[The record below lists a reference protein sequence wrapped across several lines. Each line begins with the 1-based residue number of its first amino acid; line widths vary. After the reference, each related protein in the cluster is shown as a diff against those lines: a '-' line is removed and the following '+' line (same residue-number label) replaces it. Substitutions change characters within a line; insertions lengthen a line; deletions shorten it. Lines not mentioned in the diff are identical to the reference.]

1 MKIMYL
7 DESGDHNL
15 DKIQDTYPVFVLTGV
30 VVKDGIALREIET
43 QFNQLKQQF
52 FGTEEIIF
60 HTSDMTRNRNGFEK
74 MKDAQFKNHFCDAL
88 NTVMMTSKYQVI
100 AAVIDKKKHKERYGD
115 NAFDPYHLCLSAL
128 IERFCFEIGN
138 KAAGGMIIA
147 EKRSKLL
154 DKQLQLVW
162 GQMCTS
168 GTRHL
173 AGSNIAKRIGGFH
186 LAGKKENI
194 AGLQLADLIASP
206 IGRYVMGK
214 PVRKDFRIIEKKFRC
229 NGMGDYKG
237 YGLVT
242 IPK

>member
-1 MKIMYL
+1 MYL

-15 DKIQDTYPVFVLTGV
+15 DKIQDTYPVFVLTGIIV
-30 VVKDGIALREIET
+30 EDDMALREIET
-43 QFNQLKQQF
+43 QFRHLKQKF

-60 HTSDMTRNRNGFEK
+60 HTSDITRNRNGFGK
-74 MKDAQFKNHFCDAL
+74 MKEVHFKNNFYDAL
-88 NTVMMTSKYQVI
+88 NVIMMTLRYKII

-115 NAFDPYHLCLSAL
+115 NAFDPYNLCLSAI
-128 IERFCFEIGN
+128 IERFCFDIGN
-138 KAAGGMIIA
+138 KAAGGMVIA

-162 GQMCTS
+162 AQMCTT

-173 AGSNIAKRIGGFH
+173 AGSVIAKRIGGFH

-194 AGLQLADLIASP
+194 AGLQLADLVATP
-206 IGRYVMGK
+206 IGRHVMGK
-214 PVRKDFRIIEKKFRC
+214 PPRKDFHIIEKKFRH
-229 NGMGDYKG
+229 NGNGEYKG
-237 YGLVT
+237 YGLIT